1 MLAVLTFN
9 VTGVNM
15 ACYGDGVAPR
25 PKKASTRKDAA
36 SIEKQDGSYHHG
48 NLRLALIQAAREI
61 VASSG
66 AETLS
71 LRAVARR
78 AKVSTAAPYRHF
90 QSRNALLAALA
101 EDGFHALSRAIL
113 EAVAQHPDDPLARLR
128 EAGVAYVCF
137 AAANPTHY
145 RVMNTPGLIDSTE
158 EPAYT
163 KAAAD
168 ALGLLLRAIRDCQDA
183 GLVVADDP
191 AKLALAA
198 WSSMHGLATLIGN
211 GQVEVLGFDPN
222 DVDALARYV
231 AQLLVDGAVI
241 ERAG

>member
-1 MLAVLTFN
+1 
-9 VTGVNM
+9 
-15 ACYGDGVAPR
+15 
-25 PKKASTRKDAA
+25 
-36 SIEKQDGSYHHG
+36 
-48 NLRLALIQAAREI
+48 
-61 VASSG
+61 
-66 AETLS
+66 
-71 LRAVARR
+71 
-78 AKVSTAAPYRHF
+78 
-90 QSRNALLAALA
+90 
-101 EDGFHALSRAIL
+101 
-113 EAVAQHPDDPLARLR
+113 
-128 EAGVAYVCF
+128 
-137 AAANPTHY
+137 
-145 RVMNTPGLIDSTE
+145 MNTPGLIDSTE